1 MLRIDTSA
9 VPAKK
14 LEALLPQTL
23 EAHKKLQSK
32 SGAGAAFTDWVTLPD
47 DFDRDEYKRLREAAE
62 RAAGL
67 GEVMVVVGIG
77 GSYLGSRAVIEYLLS
92 PFYNGTA
99 GKKTPDILFAG
110 CNLSGDALQRLTD
123 RIGGRDFTVN
133 VISKSGGTTEPAV
146 AFRYFRALCEKRY
159 GKDGAKK
166 RIFAATDKSRG
177 ILKTLSDAEGYEA
190 FVIPDGVGGRYSV
203 LTPVGLLPIAAAG
216 VDTDALL
223 DGARVMMEACRS
235 AGGLDN
241 PALAYAAAR
250 SALYRDGKKI
260 EVLASFDPDFV
271 YMGEWWKQLYGESEG
286 KDGKGL
292 FPAAVSYTADLHSMG
307 QYMQEGERIL
317 FETFVRADTPK
328 GGIRVETDPAN
339 TDGLNFLAGKTVDEI
354 NDAAYEGT
362 KKAHTD
368 GGVPCLTV
376 DTGPKGA
383 ASLGELIYF
392 FEYACGV
399 SGYLLGVNPFDQPGV
414 EAYKKNMFEL
424 LGKPGV

>member
-9 VPAKK
+9 VPPQK

-23 EAHKKLQSK
+23 EAHRKLQAR
-32 SGAGAAFTDWVTLPD
+32 SGAGAEYTGWVTLPGD
-47 DFDRDEYKRLREAAE
+47 YDRDEYQRLLEAAE
-62 RAAGL
+62 RVAARSGVL
-67 GEVMVVVGIG
+67 VVVGIG
-77 GSYLGSRAVIEYLLS
+77 GSYLGSRAVIDFLLS

-110 CNLSGDALQRLTD
+110 CNLSGAALQKLTE
-123 RIGGRDFTVN
+123 RIGERDFTVN

-146 AFRYFRALCEKRY
+146 AFRYFRALAEKRY
-159 GKDGAKK
+159 GKEGAKK
-166 RIFAATDKSRG
+166 RIIATTDKARG
-177 ILKTLSDAEGYEA
+177 VLKSLSGEMGYET

-216 VDTDALL
+216 IDTGTLL
-223 DGARVMMEACRS
+223 AGARTMMDACKTA
-235 AGGLDN
+235 AGLEN

-250 SALYRDGKKI
+250 NALYEGGKKT

-286 KDGKGL
+286 KEGKGL

-307 QYMQEGERIL
+307 QYMQQGERTL
-317 FETFVRADTPK
+317 FETFVRSDTPR
-328 GGIRVETDPAN
+328 GGITVGTEPGNA
-339 TDGLNFLAGKTVDEI
+339 DGLNFLAGKTIDAI

-383 ASLGELIYF
+383 EALGELIYF

-399 SGYLLGVNPFDQPGV
+399 SGYMLGVNPFDQPGV
-414 EAYKKNMFEL
+414 EAYKKNMFTL
-424 LGKPGV
+424 LGKPG

>member
-9 VPAKK
+9 VPAVK

-23 EAHKKLQSK
+23 EAHRKLQTK
-32 SGAGAAFTDWVTLPD
+32 SGAGAEFTDWVTLPED
-47 DFDRDEYKRLREAAE
+47 YDKDEYKRLRETAE
-62 RAAGL
+62 RISERS
-67 GEVMVVVGIG
+67 EVLVVVGIG
-77 GSYLGSRAVIEYLLS
+77 GSYLGSRAVIDFLLS
-92 PFYNGTA
+92 PYYNGSL
-99 GKKTPDILFAG
+99 GKKTPDVLFAG
-110 CNLSGDALQRLTD
+110 CNLSGDALQKLTD

-146 AFRYFRALCEKRY
+146 AFRYFRALAEKRY
-159 GKDGAKK
+159 GKDGAKS
-166 RIFAATDKSRG
+166 RIVATTDKARG
-177 ILKTLSDAEGYEA
+177 ILKSLSDAEGYQT

-216 VDTDALL
+216 IDTGALFA
-223 DGARVMMEACRS
+223 GARQMMEDCKNAKS
-235 AGGLDN
+235 LEN

-250 SALYRDGKKI
+250 SALYGGGRKI

-286 KDGKGL
+286 KENKGI

-307 QYMQEGERIL
+307 QYMQQGERTL
-317 FETFVRADTPK
+317 FETFVRSETPQ
-328 GGIRVETDPAN
+328 GGITVEEDPAN
-339 TDGLNFLAGKTVDEI
+339 TDGLNFLAGKSIDEI

-362 KKAHTD
+362 KRAHTD

-376 DTGPKGA
+376 DIGQKGA
-383 ASLGELIYF
+383 EALGRLIYF

-399 SGYLLGVNPFDQPGV
+399 SGYMLGVNPFDQPGV

-424 LGKPGV
+424 LGKP

>member
-9 VPAKK
+9 VRNLDAF
-14 LEALLPQTL
+14 LPRAL
-23 EAHKKLQSK
+23 EAHGKLQAK
-32 SGAGAAFTDWVTLPD
+32 SGAGAEYTDWVTLPGD
-47 DFDRDEYKRLREAAE
+47 YCKDEYKRLLEAAE
-62 RAAGL
+62 RVRARNDVL
-67 GEVMVVVGIG
+67 VVIGIG
-77 GSYLGSRAVIEYLLS
+77 GSYLGSRAVIDFLS
-92 PFYNGTA
+92 PNQN
-99 GKKTPDILFAG
+99 IVFAG
-110 CNLSGDALQRLTD
+110 CNLSGEALQRLTET
-123 RIGGRDFTVN
+123 IGERDFTIN

-159 GKDGAKK
+159 GKEGAKE
-166 RIFAATDKSRG
+166 RIIATTDKSRG
-177 ILKTLSDAEGYEA
+177 ILKTLSNAEGYET
-190 FVIPDGVGGRYSV
+190 FIIPDGVGGRFSV

-216 VDTDALL
+216 TDTCALL
-223 DGARVMMEACRS
+223 EGARVMMESCAS
-235 AGGLDN
+235 ANGLDN

-250 SALYRDGKKI
+250 SALYQDGKKI

-307 QYMQEGERIL
+307 QYLQDGERTL
-317 FETFVRADTPK
+317 FETFIRSDTPRD
-328 GGIRVETDPAN
+328 GIKVEPDPAN
-339 TDGLNFLAGKTVDEI
+339 TDGLNFLAGKTIDEI

-376 DTGPKGA
+376 KTGPKGA
-383 ASLGELIYF
+383 HALGQLIYF

-399 SGYLLGVNPFDQPGV
+399 SGYMLGVNPFDQPGV
-414 EAYKKNMFEL
+414 EAYKRNMFEL
-424 LGKPGV
+424 LGKPGL

>member
-9 VPAKK
+9 VPAAK

-23 EAHKKLQSK
+23 EAHNKLQNK
-32 SGAGAAFTDWVTLPD
+32 SGAGASFTDWVTLPED
-47 DFDRDEYKRLREAAE
+47 YDKAEYRRLLEAAE
-62 RAAGL
+62 RVREQSKVL
-67 GEVMVVVGIG
+67 VVVGIG
-77 GSYLGSRAVIEYLLS
+77 GSYLGPRAVNEYLTGDPSLE
-92 PFYNGTA
+92 
-99 GKKTPDILFAG
+99 ILFAG
-110 CNLSGDALQRLTD
+110 CNLSGDALQKLTN
-123 RIGGRDFTVN
+123 RIGNRDFTVN

-146 AFRYFRALCEKRY
+146 AFRYFRALAEAKY
-159 GKDGAKK
+159 GKDGAKS
-166 RIFAATDKSRG
+166 RIIATTDKSRG
-177 ILKTLSDAEGYEA
+177 ILKSLSDAEGYET

-216 VDTDALL
+216 INTNALIA
-223 DGARVMMEACRS
+223 GAQAMMESCKTAK
-235 AGGLDN
+235 GLEN
-241 PALAYAAAR
+241 AALAYAAAR
-250 SALYRDGKKI
+250 NVLYNGGKKI

-271 YMGEWWKQLYGESEG
+271 SMGEWWKQLYGESEG

-307 QYMQEGERIL
+307 QYMQQGERTL
-317 FETFVRADTPK
+317 FETFIRTDTPK
-328 GGIRVETDPAN
+328 NGITVETDPAN
-339 TDGLNFLAGKTVDEI
+339 TDGLNFLAGKTIDEI
-354 NDAAYEGT
+354 NDAAYQGT

-376 DTGPKGA
+376 ETGVKGA
-383 ASLGELIYF
+383 EALGQLIYF

-414 EAYKKNMFEL
+414 EAYKTNMFQL